1 MTTPRKIFKRTG
13 IRRDKNFGDLS
24 DSVQGLN
31 NLLDTLVETPDGTFI
46 SQDLDPIRGIAS
58 EGMEPDE
65 YRNFAG
71 SAVKQTDVQGTSSAI
86 FPRISYQNRLDK
98 FEFNAGQPRINGGN
112 GLTAKYYNFDQ
123 VQNTTDIFTGVST
136 STAIEDD
143 TFWEAGNFDYTGK
156 IHPQS
161 INSAGGVQ
169 WEGFFIPTQT
179 GKYTFE
185 TQASMGFTMDFE
197 AEGYSGTGIGTYTEY
212 ARIGLAHTVTSA
224 TTTPNTVT
232 VPTASTVNIGIGMSV
247 VGAGISTG
255 TKVESINRT
264 TGAITLE
271 NPDGDSIQ
279 TANGSVS
286 VTFKRDAGENAISTF
301 STHSLEQFRRYRIRA
316 RFFVYPGINARG
328 LDKSIIFHYAS
339 PVTATLSDLRYHNL
353 YSLDYDFSDAEKGSF
368 SKFLDQSLLFGGNKQ
383 DGTER
388 IGGAGSVGNDYVR
401 VTSTKK
407 VDIKY
412 QVKTSKA
419 AVERKSFTG
428 SWSANSKLINVSD
441 TTNLEIG
448 NYLFAGANQ
457 LAANSTTPVRI
468 VDIVT
473 NSLLI
478 IDTPTTNSSG
488 GATITALDH
497 RGFVK
502 KVTAAGSGGTVNISG
517 GNTDNLKT
525 GQIAIW
531 DGVNAYTGITTN
543 GTSSSFTVFPSQGF
557 GSRSVYIYESR
568 GLIDKALN
576 AFCVP
581 SQTRCVLVTNAASV
595 GDTSLTV
602 ESTTGYVDGMT
613 IQGFNFASGTTI
625 TVTGATSIT
634 LSTGITK
641 NINPGSNFT
650 VTSLNDDRSLCCPPT
665 DTSPPFNPTEEGLE
679 TTNSEPNFE
688 ITGGALKFDELS
700 IPSTSTSKITEITD
714 ISSEVSNTRIKIRAG
729 DGKDYELFCV

>member
-232 VPTASTVNIGIGMSV
+232 VPTASAVNIGIGMSV
-247 VGAGISTG
+247 TGSGIRTG
-255 TKVESINRT
+255 TKVESISRS

-286 VTFKRDAGENAISTF
+286 VSFKRNAGENARSNFT
-301 STHSLEQFRRYRIRA
+301 TQTLEQFRRYRIRA
-316 RFFVYPGINARG
+316 RFFVYPGTDIRG
-328 LDKSIIFHYAS
+328 LEKSIDFDFS
-339 PVTATLSDLRYHNL
+339 RPGGTDTDLRYNNL
-353 YSLDYDFSDAEKGSF
+353 YSLDYDFSDAAKGSF

-543 GTSSSFTVFPSQGF
+543 GTSNSFTVFPSQGF

-568 GLIDKALN
+568 GLVDKALN
-576 AFCVP
+576 AFCIP

-625 TVTGATSIT
+625 TVTGATTIS

>member
-1 MTTPRKIFKRTG
+1 MTTQRKVFQRIG

-24 DSVQGLN
+24 DSVEGLN
-31 NLLDTLVETPDGTFI
+31 NLLDTLIDSSDATFI
-46 SQDLDPIRGIAS
+46 SQDLDPIRGLAS
-58 EGMEPDE
+58 EGLESDE
-65 YRNFAG
+65 YRNFIG
-71 SAVKQTDVQGTSSAI
+71 SAVEQTDTSGVNSAI

-98 FEFNAGQPRINGGN
+98 FEITAGLPRISGGD
-112 GLTAKYYNFDQ
+112 GLTAKYYNQDQ
-123 VQNTTDIFTGVST
+123 VQDTTDIFTGITTGT
-136 STAIEDD
+136 SIPDD
-143 TFWEAGNFDYTGK
+143 SFWETGNFNYTGK

-161 INSAGGVQ
+161 VNSAGGVQ
-169 WEGFFIPTQT
+169 WEGFFVPTQT
-179 GKYTFE
+179 GPYTFNVSS
-185 TQASMGFTMDFE
+185 SMGVTMDFE
-197 AEGYSGTGIGTYTEY
+197 AERYSGTGIGTYTEY
-212 ARIGLAHTVTSA
+212 VRVGLAHTVTSA

-232 VPTASTVNIGIGMSV
+232 VPTASVKNIGRGMTV

-255 TKVESINRT
+255 TKVESISRS
-264 TGAITLE
+264 TGVITLE
-271 NPDGDSIQ
+271 NPDGDSII

-286 VTFKRDAGENAISTF
+286 VTFKRDAGENASSTF
-301 STHSLEQFRRYRIRA
+301 STHPLEKLRRYRIRA
-316 RFFVYPGINARG
+316 RFFVYSGIDARG
-328 LDKSIIFHYAS
+328 LEKAIAFTYN
-339 PVTATLSDLRYHNL
+339 PPGTQTATYLRYNNL
-353 YSLDYDFSDAEKGSF
+353 YTLDYDFTDPRKGTF
-368 SKFLDQSLLFGGNKQ
+368 NKFLDQSVLSGGNKE
-383 DGTER
+383 DATER
-388 IGGAGSVGNDYVR
+388 IGGTVSNDYIR
-401 VTSTKK
+401 IKSTKK

-412 QVKTSKA
+412 KVKTTKA

-428 SWSANSKLINVSD
+428 SWSAGSKVISLSD

-457 LAANSTTPVRI
+457 LTASSTTPVRI
-468 VDIVT
+468 VNIVT
-473 NSLLI
+473 NELLI
-478 IDTPTTNSSG
+478 IDTPTTNSSS

-502 KVTAAGSGGTVNISG
+502 KVTASGSGGTISISG
-517 GNTDNLKT
+517 GNTQFLKT

-531 DGVNAYTGITTN
+531 DGVSAYTGITTN

-581 SQTRCVLVTNAASV
+581 AQTRCVLVTAAANV
-595 GDTSLTV
+595 PAQTLTV
-602 ESTTGYVDGMT
+602 ESTAGYVNGMT

-625 TVTGATSIT
+625 TVTGATTIS
-634 LSTGITK
+634 LSAAITK

-700 IPSTSTSKITEITD
+700 IPSISASKISEITNV
-714 ISSEVSNTRIKIRAG
+714 SSEKSNNRLTIRAG
-729 DGKDYELFCV
+729 DGVDYKILCV

>member
-1 MTTPRKIFKRTG
+1 MATQRKVFRRIG
-13 IRRDKNFGDLS
+13 IRRDKNFGDLG

-31 NLLDTLVETPDGTFI
+31 NLLDTLVDTPDGTFI
-46 SQDLDPIRGIAS
+46 SQDLDSIRGIAS
-58 EGMEPDE
+58 EGLDSDE
-65 YRNFAG
+65 YQNFIG
-71 SAVKQTDVQGTSSAI
+71 SAVQQTDTTGTSSAI

-98 FEFNAGQPRINGGN
+98 FEFNAGEPRINGGN
-112 GLTAKYYNFDQ
+112 GLTAKYYNYDQ
-123 VQNTTDIFTGVST
+123 VQNTTEIFTGVST
-136 STAIEDD
+136 STLIPSD
-143 TFWEAGNFDYTGK
+143 TFWEAGNFNYTGK

-161 INSAGGVQ
+161 INSAGGAQ

-179 GKYTFE
+179 GQYNFNTS
-185 TQASMGFTMDFE
+185 ASMGFTMDFE
-197 AEGYSGTGIGTYTEY
+197 ADGYSGTGIGTYTEY
-212 ARIGLAHTVTSA
+212 ARVGLAHTVTSA

-232 VPTASTVNIGIGMSV
+232 VPTASAVNIGIGMSV
-247 VGAGISTG
+247 TGSGIRTG
-255 TKVESINRT
+255 TKVESINRS
-264 TGAITLE
+264 TGAIALE

-286 VTFKRDAGENAISTF
+286 VSFKRNAGENARSSFT
-301 STHSLEQFRRYRIRA
+301 TQTLEQFRRYRIRA
-316 RFFVYPGINARG
+316 RFFVYPGIDIRG
-328 LDKSIIFHYAS
+328 LEKSIDFNFS
-339 PVTATLSDLRYHNL
+339 RPGGTDTDLRYNNL
-353 YSLDYDFSDAEKGSF
+353 YSLDYDFSDAAKGSF

-388 IGGAGSVGNDYVR
+388 IGGTVSNNYVR

-412 QVKTSKA
+412 KVKTTKA

-428 SWSANSKLINVSD
+428 SWSTNSKIINLSD

-457 LAANSTTPVRI
+457 LTASATTPVRI

-473 NSLLI
+473 NEFLI

-502 KVTAAGSGGTVNISG
+502 KVTASGSSGTISISG
-517 GNTDNLKT
+517 GNTNDMKT

-543 GTSSSFTVFPSQGF
+543 GTSNSFTVFPSQGF

-568 GLIDKALN
+568 GLVDKALN
-576 AFCVP
+576 AFCIP

-679 TTNSEPNFE
+679 TTNGEPNFE

-700 IPSTSTSKITEITD
+700 IPSISASKITEITN
-714 ISSEVSNTRIKIRAG
+714 ISSEKSNNRLTIRAG
-729 DGKDYELFCV
+729 DGVDYKILCV

>member
-1 MTTPRKIFKRTG
+1 MADRRTVFQRVG

-24 DSVQGLN
+24 DSVEGLN
-31 NLLDTLVETPDGTFI
+31 NLLDTLVDSSDATFI
-46 SQDLDPIRGIAS
+46 SQDLDSIRGLAS
-58 EGMEPDE
+58 EGLESSE
-65 YRNFAG
+65 YQNFIG
-71 SAVKQTDVQGTSSAI
+71 SAVQQTGVDGVSSAI

-98 FEFNAGQPRINGGN
+98 FEATAGLPRINGGD
-112 GLTAKYYNFDQ
+112 GLTAKYYNQDQ
-123 VQNTTDIFTGVST
+123 VQNTTDVFTGIT
-136 STAIEDD
+136 TGTTIPDD
-143 TFWEAGNFDYTGK
+143 SFWESGQFNYTGK

-161 INSAGGVQ
+161 TNASGGVQ
-169 WEGFFIPTQT
+169 WEGFFVPTQT
-179 GKYTFE
+179 GEYLFSTSS
-185 TQASMGFTMDFE
+185 SMGFTMDFE

-212 ARIGLAHTVTSA
+212 VRVGLAHTVTSA

-232 VPTASTVNIGIGMSV
+232 VPTASVKNIGRGMTV
-247 VGAGISTG
+247 VGAGVSTG
-255 TKVESINRT
+255 TKVEAINRDS
-264 TGAITLE
+264 GEITLE
-271 NPDGDSIQ
+271 NPDGDSIL

-286 VTFKRDAGENAISTF
+286 VTFKRDAGENASSEF
-301 STHSLEQFRRYRIRA
+301 NTHPLEKFRRYRIRA
-316 RFFVYPGINARG
+316 RFFVYPGLDARG
-328 LDKSIIFHYAS
+328 LDKAISFNYS
-339 PVTATLSDLRYHNL
+339 TPGNQTAVYLRYQNL
-353 YSLDYDFSDAEKGSF
+353 YTLDYDFTDPRKGTF
-368 SKFLDQSLLFGGNKQ
+368 NKFLDQSVLFGGNKE

-388 IGGAGSVGNDYVR
+388 IGGVVSNNYVKIK
-401 VTSTKK
+401 STKK

-412 QVKTSKA
+412 KVKKTKA
-419 AVERKSFTG
+419 EVERKTFTG
-428 SWSANSKLINVSD
+428 SWSAGSKVINVTNQD

-457 LAANSTTPVRI
+457 LTANATTPVRI
-468 VDIVT
+468 VSIVT
-473 NSLLI
+473 NTLLI
-478 IDTPTTNSSG
+478 IDTPTTNSSS

-502 KVTAAGSGGTVNISG
+502 KFTSSGSSGTISISG
-517 GNTDNLKT
+517 GNTNDMKT

-531 DGVNAYTGITTN
+531 DGVSSYTGITTN
-543 GTSSSFTVFPSQGF
+543 GTSNSFTVFPSQGF

-568 GLIDKALN
+568 GLVDKALN

-581 SQTRCVLVTNAASV
+581 SQTRCVLVTNAANV
-595 GDTSLTV
+595 GATTLTV

-625 TVTGATSIT
+625 TVTGSTSIT

-679 TTNSEPNFE
+679 TTNGEPNFE

-700 IPSTSTSKITEITD
+700 IPSISASKI
-714 ISSEVSNTRIKIRAG
+714 
-729 DGKDYELFCV
+729 